1 MNDEIATRLRATA
14 TEERPLWRGEMME
27 AADEIERL
35 LNKVKQLEAE
45 VSRLERLSNG

>member
-1 MNDEIATRLRATA
+1 MRDDIMTRLRETA

-35 LNKVKQLEAE
+35 RTLLINT
-45 VSRLERLSNG
+45 LERENS